1 MALQASTRTNVT
13 DVYRAAKMLR
23 VTEKADFTGATITS
37 LGTVTTATFTAA
49 TITTIDINGGAIDGT
64 PIGGTTPAAI
74 TGTTI
79 TASTQF
85 VGPILTSGA
94 ASDVALKTS
103 GGTQVNIAHTA
114 SVVNYWNLTGGATG
128 SPGVVTMTAAGTD
141 SNIDASI
148 GGKGTGTVRISSHF
162 ARYLTV
168 TGSAGSS
175 VTLSASDGNL
185 VLTSAGGGTQVQ
197 SPISILAHSTTAI
210 PAGGTA
216 GAGLLLSSTSNF
228 GVFFGSGA
236 PTLAAAKGSF
246 YLRSDGSG
254 TSDRAYINTDGSTTW
269 TALTT
274 AA

>member
-1 MALQASTRTNVT
+1 MPQTMNVAGELNIKVNGTSVFLLTSAGLTLSAL
-13 DVYRAAKMLR
+13 
-23 VTEKADFTGATITS
+23 
-37 LGTVTTATFTAA
+37 
-49 TITTIDINGGAIDGT
+49 DGT

-114 SVVNYWNLTGGATG
+114 SALEYVEITGATSG
-128 SPGVVTMTAAGTD
+128 GVPSVKAAGNATNLD
-141 SNIDASI
+141 IGI

-168 TGSAGSS
+168 TGSAGAS

-236 PTLAAAKGSF
+236 PTLAAAKGSL

-254 TSDRAYINTDGSTTW
+254 TTDRAYINTDGSTTW